1 MQMKSK
7 KTKNLIDKPY
17 YKSLTQYLMP
27 SFIVVSFAPMILVGF
42 VILHQFQS
50 SYKEKVNA
58 HLKELVLKHK
68 QNIDS
73 FLEEKAIDLKVFL
86 KTYGVEQL
94 FDDVFL
100 SKKLSILQAEYNGVF
115 VDIGV
120 VDKNGQ
126 QVSYAGP
133 FKLDKADY
141 SQAEWFKKAIQEDV
155 FVSDVFLGLR
165 GLPHFIISVKQKYG
179 HADWI
184 VRVTIDFVAFNN
196 LVENI
201 RIGETGFAFIV
212 NQKNEFQTKPRI
224 DVSWEKTAYLN
235 LLETPSP
242 SLKDVF
248 ITRQRVG
255 DNNEIIVADEY
266 IYVSSFLKK
275 GEWLLVYRQ
284 NTSDAFS
291 IVYKATK
298 LALLILILGGL
309 GIISVAFI
317 LSRRM
322 VGFIAKS
329 DSEKEMMNQQV
340 IETSKLASVGEL
352 ASGVAH
358 EINNPVAI
366 MVEEAGWIQ
375 DLLEEEEFS
384 NSENLEEL
392 KRALKQIK
400 TQGSRCKEITHKL
413 LSFAR
418 KTESS
423 NQEIDLT
430 ELIVELIDLT
440 RQRTKYSNVKV
451 EVNMLTDLPTITAS
465 STELQQIF
473 LNLVNN
479 AIDAMEQSGGIVTI
493 SSQHHSNKILVKVS
507 DTGPGIPQSNIDR
520 IFDPFFTTKPVGKG
534 TGLGLSICYGIVKKM
549 GGDINVE
556 SEAGVGTTFSVFL
569 PVDQPVSIK

>member
-1 MQMKSK
+1 MQM
-7 KTKNLIDKPY
+7 TNKNDNNPIDKSY
-17 YKSLTQYLMP
+17 YRSLTRFLTP
-27 SFIVVSFAPMILVGF
+27 SFILVSFAPMILVGF
-42 VILHQFQS
+42 VILHQFQT
-50 SYKEKVNA
+50 SYREKVNA

-68 QNIDS
+68 QNIDH
-73 FLEEKAIDLKVFL
+73 FLEEKAADLNVFL

-94 FDDVFL
+94 FDETFL

-115 VDIGV
+115 VDLGV
-120 VDKNGQ
+120 VDKAGR

-133 FKLDKADY
+133 YKLDKADY

-165 GLPHFIISVKQKYG
+165 GLPHFIISVRQTIDNS
-179 HADWI
+179 DWI
-184 VRVTIDFVAFNN
+184 VRATIDFVAFNN

-212 NQKNEFQTKPRI
+212 NQKNEFQTKPRV
-224 DVSWEKTAYLN
+224 DVSLEKTAYQDLLN
-235 LLETPSP
+235 TPNP

-248 ITRQRVG
+248 ITRQRAK
-255 DNNEIIVADEY
+255 DTTDIISGDEY

-284 NTSDAFS
+284 NASDAFS
-291 IVYKATK
+291 IVHRAKK
-298 LALLILILGGL
+298 LVLSIFVIGGMAITTTALFLT
-309 GIISVAFI
+309 
-317 LSRRM
+317 RRL

-329 DSEKEMMNQQV
+329 DQEKEMMNQQV

-352 ASGVAH
+352 ASGIAH

-384 NSENLEEL
+384 DSDNLDEFT
-392 KRALKQIK
+392 RALNQIK
-400 TQGSRCKEITHKL
+400 TQGNRCKEITHKL

-418 KTESS
+418 KTETSS
-423 NQEIDLT
+423 KEVDVT
-430 ELIVELIDLT
+430 KLIVDLVDLSK
-440 RQRTKYSNVKV
+440 QKTKYNNVIIKT
-451 EVNMLTDLPTITAS
+451 NILNKLPLINAS

-479 AIDAMEQSGGIVTI
+479 AIDSMDSAGGEVNITARHAGKKIVVDI
-493 SSQHHSNKILVKVS
+493 A
-507 DTGPGIPQSNIDR
+507 DTGLGIPSSNIDR

-534 TGLGLSICYGIVKKM
+534 TGLGLSICYGIIKKM
-549 GGDINVE
+549 GGDIDVE
-556 SEAGVGTTFSVFL
+556 SEVGKGTTFTVTL
-569 PVDQPVSIK
+569 PVK

>member
-1 MQMKSK
+1 MQMIN
-7 KTKNLIDKPY
+7 KNSIDKPY
-17 YKSLTQYLMP
+17 YRSLTRYLTP
-27 SFIVVSFAPMILVGF
+27 SFILVSFAPMILVGF
-42 VILHQFQS
+42 VILHQFQT
-50 SYKEKVNA
+50 SYREKVNA

-68 QNIDS
+68 QNIDH
-73 FLEEKAIDLKVFL
+73 FLEEKATDLNVFI

-94 FDDVFL
+94 FDEKFL
-100 SKKLSILQAEYNGVF
+100 LKKLSILQDEYNGVY
-115 VDIGV
+115 VDLGV
-120 VDKNGQ
+120 VDKNGR

-133 FKLDKADY
+133 FKLEKADY
-141 SQAEWFKKAIQEDV
+141 SKAEWFNKAIQEDV
-155 FVSDVFLGLR
+155 YISDLFLGLR
-165 GLPHFIISVKQKYG
+165 GLPHFIISVRQSVDG
-179 HADWI
+179 TDWI
-184 VRVTIDFVAFNN
+184 VRATIDFVAFNN

-224 DVSWEKTAYLN
+224 DISSEKTAYQY
-235 LLETPSP
+235 LLDTPHP

-248 ITRQRVG
+248 ITQQRAG
-255 DNNEIIVADEY
+255 DNNEIIAGDEY
-266 IYVSSFLKK
+266 IYVSSFLKR

-284 NTSDAFS
+284 NASDAFS
-291 IVYKATK
+291 IVHRAKK
-298 LALLILILGGL
+298 LALSIFIIGGL
-309 GIISVAFI
+309 AIITMALV
-317 LSRRM
+317 LTRRV

-329 DSEKEMMNQQV
+329 DREKEMMNQQV

-384 NSENLEEL
+384 HSENLEEFQ
-392 KRALKQIK
+392 RALAQIK
-400 TQGSRCKEITHKL
+400 TQGNRCKEITHKL

-423 NQEIDLT
+423 NQEIDLNK
-430 ELIVELIDLT
+430 LIVDLIDLSK
-440 RQRTKYSNVKV
+440 QRTKYNNVKV
-451 EVNMLTDLPTITAS
+451 RVNILAELPLITAS

-479 AIDAMEQSGGIVTI
+479 AIDAMEQTGGIVTI
-493 SSQHHSNKILVKVS
+493 SSHYLYNRILIKVS

-556 SEAGVGTTFSVFL
+556 SETGAGTTFSVFL
-569 PVDQPVSIK
+569 PVDQSVSIEKT